1 MLFQKAKVRVVV
13 SVQELVLNTTSNGAS
28 DGFDEER
35 DGGIFDF
42 CFSSLELGYL
52 KIGRGF
58 CGGLEIEVLT
68 IGE

>member
-1 MLFQKAKVRVVV
+1 MRVVV

-35 DGGIFDF
+35 DGGVFDF
-42 CFSSLELGYL
+42 CFSSLELGYMYL
-52 KIGRGF
+52 KIGRNFFFFG
-58 CGGLEIEVLT
+58 CLEILT